1 MIKKIL
7 IANRGEIALRLIRA
21 CKEMG
26 IATVAAHSVADEDSM
41 PVRLADES
49 VCIGPASSKA
59 SYLNMVSLLSA
70 ATITGADA
78 IHPGIGFLAEN
89 AQFAE
94 VTKEHGFIF
103 IGPSAEHI
111 RVMGDKITAK
121 QAMIEAGVPVVPGSE
136 GDITS
141 TEQAQKIARQIGYP
155 VLVKAA
161 GGGGGKGMKVAHSDA
176 ELEEAI
182 GLASSE
188 AMACFGNPSVYIEK
202 YLSHPRH
209 IEVQILGDKHGNVIH
224 LGERDCSLQR
234 RHQKVLE
241 EAPSPGL
248 TPELRAYIG
257 EVARSAAEK
266 LGYYSAGTFEFLYED
281 GRFYF
286 IEMNTRLQVE
296 HTISEEITGIDLV
309 KEMIRVAKGEK
320 LGYTQKNVR
329 FHGHAMQCRINA
341 EHAETFI
348 PSPGRITD
356 YVAPGGFGVRVDS
369 HVYAGYTVPAHYDS
383 MVAKLITKADDRAG
397 CLARMKRALQEY
409 AVLGINTTIPL
420 HQRLVK
426 APAFVAGDYNI
437 HWLEK
442 EFLSEP
448 KAAAPETSAAA

>member
-1 MIKKIL
+1 MEKI
-7 IANRGEIALRLIRA
+7 IIPNRGEIALRIVRA

-26 IATVAAHSVADEDSM
+26 IATVVAHSVADADSM

-59 SYLNMVSLLSA
+59 SYLNIQSILSA
-70 ATITGADA
+70 AMITGATA

-89 AQFAE
+89 AAFAAM
-94 VTKEHGFIF
+94 TAEHGFRF
-103 IGPSAEHI
+103 IGPSVEHI

-136 GDITS
+136 GDIS
-141 TEQAQKIARQIGYP
+141 SSEAAAKIAAQIGYP

-161 GGGGGKGMKVAHSDA
+161 GGGGGKGMKVAWN
-176 ELEEAI
+176 
-182 GLASSE
+182 SSE
-188 AMACFGNPSVYIEK
+188 IAEAVDLARAEAQACFGNPSVYIEK

-209 IEVQILGDKHGNVIH
+209 IEVQVLGDTHGNVVH

-234 RHQKVLE
+234 RHQNVLE
-241 EAPSPGL
+241 ETPSPGL

-257 EVARSAAEK
+257 EVARSAAER

-296 HTISEEITGIDLV
+296 HTISEMVTGIDLV
-309 KEMIRVAKGEK
+309 KEMIRVSRGEH
-320 LGYTQKNVR
+320 LGYSQKDIH
-329 FHGHAMQCRINA
+329 FSGHALQCRINA
-341 EHAETFI
+341 ENPQTFV

-369 HVYAGYTVPAHYDS
+369 HVYAGYSVSPHYDS
-383 MVAKLITKADDRAG
+383 MVAKLIIHADDRAT
-397 CLARMKRALQEY
+397 CVRRALRALEEY
-409 AVLGINTTIPL
+409 AILGINTTIPL
-420 HQRLVK
+420 HQRLC
-426 APAFVAGDYNI
+426 AELDFQAGSYNI

-442 EFLSEP
+442 VFLAE
-448 KAAAPETSAAA
+448 KHAVAA

>member
-141 TEQAQKIARQIGYP
+141 TEQ
-155 VLVKAA
+155 
-161 GGGGGKGMKVAHSDA
+161 
-176 ELEEAI
+176 
-182 GLASSE
+182 
-188 AMACFGNPSVYIEK
+188 
-202 YLSHPRH
+202 
-209 IEVQILGDKHGNVIH
+209 
-224 LGERDCSLQR
+224 
-234 RHQKVLE
+234 
-241 EAPSPGL
+241 
-248 TPELRAYIG
+248 
-257 EVARSAAEK
+257 
-266 LGYYSAGTFEFLYED
+266 
-281 GRFYF
+281 
-286 IEMNTRLQVE
+286 
-296 HTISEEITGIDLV
+296 
-309 KEMIRVAKGEK
+309 
-320 LGYTQKNVR
+320 
-329 FHGHAMQCRINA
+329 
-341 EHAETFI
+341 
-348 PSPGRITD
+348 
-356 YVAPGGFGVRVDS
+356 
-369 HVYAGYTVPAHYDS
+369 
-383 MVAKLITKADDRAG
+383 
-397 CLARMKRALQEY
+397 
-409 AVLGINTTIPL
+409 
-420 HQRLVK
+420 
-426 APAFVAGDYNI
+426 
-437 HWLEK
+437 
-442 EFLSEP
+442 
-448 KAAAPETSAAA
+448 